1 MQVQTNSSY
10 PFSNSY
16 GTSSYSPP
24 PSYKEISQT
33 GELDQL
39 KDGYSMVSQELNPSE
54 RRLYNTLMNDQDYQ
68 AAKGIVT
75 VGFMRAAGIY
85 HDGNG
90 ESLSGTSLSQDL
102 AKLYPPDSHE
112 EQKSLKALQDY
123 LTANPSAM
131 ALNQERRGNLL
142 DLTA

>member
-1 MQVQTNSSY
+1 MQVQTNSSF
-10 PFSNSY
+10 PFSNPFAS
-16 GTSSYSPP
+16 SSYSPP
-24 PSYKEISQT
+24 PSFKEISKN
-33 GELDQL
+33 GEIDQI
-39 KDGYSMVSQELNPSE
+39 KNDFSMISQELNPSE
-54 RRLYNTLMNDQDYQ
+54 RRLYNTLLNNQDYQ

-85 HDGNG
+85 HDNNG
-90 ESLSGTSLSQDL
+90 DPLLGTSLSQDL
-102 AKLYPPDSHE
+102 TKLYPPASQE

-123 LTANPSAM
+123 LTFNPSAM

>member
-10 PFSNSY
+10 PFSNPFAP
-16 GTSSYSPP
+16 SSYSPP
-24 PSYKEISQT
+24 PTYKEISQS
-33 GELDQL
+33 GEIDQI
-39 KDGYSMVSQELNPSE
+39 KNDYSMISQELNPSE
-54 RRLYNTLMNDQDYQ
+54 RRLYNTLISTEDYQ

-85 HDGNG
+85 HDSNG
-90 ESLSGTSLSQDL
+90 DTLSGQSLSQDL
-102 AKLYPPDSHE
+102 SKLYPPSTQE
-112 EQKSLKALQDY
+112 EQKSLTALQDY
-123 LTANPSAM
+123 LSANPSAM

>member
-1 MQVQTNSSY
+1 MQVLSNSSY
-10 PFSNSY
+10 PFSNPFAAS
-16 GTSSYSPP
+16 TYSPP
-24 PSYKEISQT
+24 PTYKEISQT
-33 GELDQL
+33 GELDKL
-39 KDGYSMVSQELNPSE
+39 KDDYSMIFQELKPSE
-54 RRLYNTLMNDQDYQ
+54 RKLYNTLLNEENYQ

-85 HDGNG
+85 HDSNG
-90 ESLSGTSLSQDL
+90 DTLTGESLSQDL
-102 AKLYPPDSHE
+102 TKLYPPDSQE
-112 EQKSLKALQDY
+112 EQKSIKALQNY

>member
-10 PFSNSY
+10 PFSNPFAS
-16 GTSSYSPP
+16 SSYSPP
-24 PSYKEISQT
+24 PSFKEISQN
-33 GELDQL
+33 GEIDQI
-39 KDGYSMVSQELNPSE
+39 KNDYSMVSQELNASE
-54 RRLYNTLMNDQDYQ
+54 RRLYNTLITAQDYQ

-90 ESLSGTSLSQDL
+90 DALSGQSLSSDLS
-102 AKLYPPDSHE
+102 KLYPPASNE
-112 EQKSLKALQDY
+112 EQNSIKSLQNY
-123 LTANPSAM
+123 LTLNPSAM

>member
-1 MQVQTNSSY
+1 MQVLSNSSF
-10 PFSNSY
+10 PFSNPF

-24 PSYKEISQT
+24 PSYKEISQS

-39 KDGYSMVSQELNPSE
+39 KDDFSMISQELKPSE
-54 RRLYNTLMNDQDYQ
+54 RKLYNTLLSEKNYE

-85 HDGNG
+85 HDNNGDTLTG
-90 ESLSGTSLSQDL
+90 ESLAQDL
-102 AKLYPPDSHE
+102 ATLYPPDSQE
-112 EQKSLKALQDY
+112 EQKSIKALQNY

>member
-1 MQVQTNSSY
+1 MQVLSNSSF
-10 PFSNSY
+10 PFSNPF
-16 GTSSYSPP
+16 GTSAYSPP
-24 PSYKEISQT
+24 PSYKEISQS

-39 KDGYSMVSQELNPSE
+39 KDDFSMISQELNPSE
-54 RRLYNTLMNDQDYQ
+54 RRLYNTLLSEQNYE

-85 HDGNG
+85 HDNNG
-90 ESLSGTSLSQDL
+90 DTLTGESLSQDL
-102 AKLYPPDSHE
+102 ATLYPSDSQE
-112 EQKSLKALQDY
+112 EQKSIKALQNY